1 MNFRTTF
8 YIILHGM
15 SMGVLI
21 WEDKK
26 DIKTLIFWR
35 VLVRNDSFIIG
46 RHGLRHW
53 HFGDFFSFL
62 IWKAP
67 IEDMT

>member
-1 MNFRTTF
+1 M
-8 YIILHGM
+8 HGE
-15 SMGVLI
+15 LI